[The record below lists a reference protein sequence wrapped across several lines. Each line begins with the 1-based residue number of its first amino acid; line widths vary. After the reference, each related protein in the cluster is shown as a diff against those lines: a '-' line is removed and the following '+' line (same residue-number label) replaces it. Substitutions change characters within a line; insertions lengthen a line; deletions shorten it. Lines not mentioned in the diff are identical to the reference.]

1 VTTGSRRV
9 RGGGVNTVVLA
20 VLRSPARMLVQGRL
34 CALRFAGRRTGT
46 VYTLPVEYTRD
57 GDRIVVLAGRGR
69 TKSWWH
75 NFLSPHPVRV
85 WLDGRWQ
92 PGTATV
98 ARSGHPHRTDLLATY
113 RSTHP
118 RVPAGSDDPLVVL
131 TLAGGAPQRGR
142 SLWLSWFGSV
152 TLGECLGFAVPA
164 TVGAV
169 AAQLGPAVFV
179 PLLVLAG
186 AVEGALLGWFQ
197 ARVLRRVVPGLPV
210 RRWTGAT
217 AAGAALAWTIG
228 LLPSTLGGALAAWPA
243 ALLIPVAAIGG
254 LVLLGSIGTA
264 QWLVLRAHVRRAG
277 HWIWATAAAWVLA
290 LGLFTAVT
298 TPLWQPDQSVATI
311 VLIGVLGGVVM
322 AATVAAVTG
331 IAVVRL
337 CGSGRPNGLSAGTLG
352 SGRTERSAD
361 HGSGERF
368 QPEVRDDDR
377 ADRERDGAG
386 QCPESAP

>member
-118 RVPAGSDDPLVVL
+118 RVPAGSDDPLV
-131 TLAGGAPQRGR
+131 
-142 SLWLSWFGSV
+142 
-152 TLGECLGFAVPA
+152 
-164 TVGAV
+164 
-169 AAQLGPAVFV
+169 
-179 PLLVLAG
+179 
-186 AVEGALLGWFQ
+186 
-197 ARVLRRVVPGLPV
+197 
-210 RRWTGAT
+210 
-217 AAGAALAWTIG
+217 
-228 LLPSTLGGALAAWPA
+228 PA
-243 ALLIPVAAIGG
+243 A
-254 LVLLGSIGTA
+254 
-264 QWLVLRAHVRRAG
+264 H
-277 HWIWATAAAWVLA
+277 AAAWNRHAEGSFSLRVMPGGHFFHKEHKELFFGELRRA
-290 LGLFTAVT
+290 LGMAGADH
-298 TPLWQPDQSVATI
+298 P
-311 VLIGVLGGVVM
+311 
-322 AATVAAVTG
+322 AAT
-331 IAVVRL
+331 R
-337 CGSGRPNGLSAGTLG
+337 
-352 SGRTERSAD
+352 
-361 HGSGERF
+361 
-368 QPEVRDDDR
+368 
-377 ADRERDGAG
+377 
-386 QCPESAP
+386 